1 MIRLFH
7 SRRSED
13 APAGEPNPHRLLTEY
28 VLNMSITCLGDED
41 VTPLYEEYIKDS
53 RLGRPEKEE
62 LTEVYR
68 SLLPR
73 MPSGPF
79 GR

>member
-1 MIRLFH
+1 
-7 SRRSED
+7 
-13 APAGEPNPHRLLTEY
+13 
-28 VLNMSITCLGDED
+28 MSITCLGDED